1 MRRDR
6 YVPQEPPYLLYALLG
21 VSLAMNLYMVL
32 DRDTVAPV
40 DEPVSVLEVEAADPS
55 LTLAQVA
62 PGTLVDAVPEASSPP
77 VAQVGVT
84 AALVTPPSV
93 QVPETT
99 ATPAIDRGGYSLLT
113 ADVSHS
119 LARTVQGQTGDD
131 ADVLTAVFSRIFMW
145 DLDLRRDVQRGDELA
160 MVYGPGVDSANP
172 DLPIATYKSNK
183 LGETL
188 RAYAYQAP
196 GDRYSS
202 YWDANGVEVP
212 RRLVGGPIE
221 DYAQITSL
229 LKDRPNHHGI
239 DFKADVGTDV
249 FSPKA
254 GTVTRVNWNTGAN
267 GGCVEVRFADGT
279 LARFLHLSEPRVK
292 KGQHVKAGQT
302 IALSGNSGNST
313 APHLHYELSRGKKYL
328 DPLDYHGTVRR
339 GLEESTLPAFRRE
352 VARLD
357 GLLGESF
364 AAR

>member
-21 VSLAMNLYMVL
+21 ASLAMNLYMVV
-32 DRDTVAPV
+32 DRDDATSPDAPV
-40 DEPVSVLEVEAADPS
+40 AVLTTPSSETAFAEQAPASLVAAV
-55 LTLAQVA
+55 QA
-62 PGTLVDAVPEASSPP
+62 PQAPPP
-77 VAQVGVT
+77 VPAAAPQV
-84 AALVTPPSV
+84 LTPT
-93 QVPETT
+93 PEP
-99 ATPAIDRGGYSLLT
+99 TPAIDRGGYSLLS

-119 LARTVQGQTGDD
+119 LARTVQGQAGDD

-160 MVYGPGVDSANP
+160 MVHGPGVDAANP
-172 DLPIATYKSNK
+172 DLPVATYKSNK
-183 LGETL
+183 LRRTL
-188 RAYAYQAP
+188 RAYQYRAP
-196 GDRYSS
+196 GDSHVS
-202 YWDANGVEVP
+202 YWDQDGVEVP

-249 FSPKA
+249 ISPKA
-254 GTVTRVNWNTGAN
+254 GTVTRVNWNTRAN
-267 GGCVEVRFADGT
+267 GGCVEVRYADGT
-279 LARFLHLSEPRVK
+279 LARFLHLSDSRVK
-292 KGQHVKAGQT
+292 AGQHVAAGQT

-313 APHLHYELSRGKKYL
+313 APHLHYELSRGKRYL

-339 GLEESTLPAFRRE
+339 RLEESALPAFRRE

-364 AAR
+364 ASRY

>member
-1 MRRDR
+1 
-6 YVPQEPPYLLYALLG
+6 
-21 VSLAMNLYMVL
+21 MVL
-32 DRDTVAPV
+32 DRDTGAPV
-40 DEPVSVLEVEAADPS
+40 DEPVAVLQAEAPLEA
-55 LTLAQVA
+55 LANVA
-62 PGTLVDAVPEASSPP
+62 PAALVGSVPAATPAVAPELAP
-77 VAQVGVT
+77 T
-84 AALVTPPSV
+84 AALAPVP
-93 QVPETT
+93 QVAAP
-99 ATPAIDRGGYSLLT
+99 APTPAIDRGGYSLLS

-119 LARTVQGQTGDD
+119 LARTVQGQAGDD
-131 ADVLTAVFSRIFMW
+131 ADVLSAVFSRIFMW

-160 MVYGPGVDSANP
+160 MVYGPGVDAANP
-172 DLPIATYKSNK
+172 DLPVATYKSNK
-183 LGETL
+183 LRKTL

-196 GDRYSS
+196 GDTYAS
-202 YWDANGVEVP
+202 YWDADGVEVP

-221 DYAQITSL
+221 AYAQITSL
-229 LKDRPNHHGI
+229 LKDRPNHHGM

-249 FSPKA
+249 LSPKA

-267 GGCVEVRFADGT
+267 GGCVEVRYADGT
-279 LARFLHLSEPRVK
+279 LARFLHLSEARVK

-339 GLEESTLPAFRRE
+339 RLEESALPAFRRE